1 MRNTIYNIAE
11 DMPKN
16 LVING
21 KVYIKTYM
29 CYFTDDL
36 IKSLQADICYNMDFI
51 ILKHKEASIYSS
63 VVVIY
68 MTNST
73 QSIFEIKCP
82 QYSEYKLID

>member
-21 KVYIKTYM
+21 KVYTKTYM

-36 IKSLQADICYNMDFI
+36 IKSLQADMCYNMDFI

-73 QSIFEIKCP
+73 SSLFEIKCP

>member
-1 MRNTIYNIAE
+1 MRNTTYNISE
-11 DMPKN
+11 DMPNN
-16 LVING
+16 LIING

-36 IKSLQADICYNMDFI
+36 IKSLQLDICFNMDFI

-68 MTNST
+68 MTNSA
-73 QSIFEIKCP
+73 QSLFEIKLP
-82 QYSEYKLID
+82 QYCKYKLVD